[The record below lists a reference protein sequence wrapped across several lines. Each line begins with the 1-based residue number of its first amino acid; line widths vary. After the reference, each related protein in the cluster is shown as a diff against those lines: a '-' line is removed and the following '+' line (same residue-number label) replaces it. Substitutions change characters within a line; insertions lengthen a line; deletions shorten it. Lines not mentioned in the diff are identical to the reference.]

1 MSLKIG
7 PVLSNIFP
15 FSLSVKTNDLDD
27 DSLMDFLEDPSAYEE
42 NQNDNF
48 ITKNELSAN
57 ELSTIILKVQDLC
70 EFLQKTDTSNR

>member
-1 MSLKIG
+1 M
-7 PVLSNIFP
+7 NILP
-15 FSLSVKTNDLDD
+15 FSLSVQTNDLDD

>member
-1 MSLKIG
+1 M
-7 PVLSNIFP
+7 NIFP
-15 FSLSVKTNDLDD
+15 FSISVQTNDLDD

>member
-1 MSLKIG
+1 M
-7 PVLSNIFP
+7 NIFP
-15 FSLSVKTNDLDD
+15 FSLSVQTNDLDD

>member
-1 MSLKIG
+1 
-7 PVLSNIFP
+7 
-15 FSLSVKTNDLDD
+15 
-27 DSLMDFLEDPSAYEE
+27 MDFLEDPSAYEE
-42 NQNDNF
+42 NQNNNF

>member
-1 MSLKIG
+1 MIVILIKYF
-7 PVLSNIFP
+7 IF
-15 FSLSVKTNDLDD
+15 FSLSVQTNDLDD
-27 DSLMDFLEDPSAYEE
+27 DSLMDFLEDPSVYEE

>member
-1 MSLKIG
+1 MHY
-7 PVLSNIFP
+7 
-15 FSLSVKTNDLDD
+15 FSLSVQTNDLDD

>member
-1 MSLKIG
+1 M
-7 PVLSNIFP
+7 NIFP
-15 FSLSVKTNDLDD
+15 FFLSVHTNDLDD
-27 DSLMDFLEDPSAYEE
+27 DSLMDFLEDPSVYEE

>member
-1 MSLKIG
+1 M
-7 PVLSNIFP
+7 NIFP
-15 FSLSVKTNDLDD
+15 FSLSVQTNDLDD
-27 DSLMDFLEDPSAYEE
+27 NSLMDFLEDPSAYEE

-70 EFLQKTDTSNR
+70 EFLQKKDTSNR

>member
-1 MSLKIG
+1 M
-7 PVLSNIFP
+7 NIFP
-15 FSLSVKTNDLDD
+15 FSLSVQTNDLDD
-27 DSLMDFLEDPSAYEE
+27 NSLMDFLEDPSAYEE

>member
-1 MSLKIG
+1 M
-7 PVLSNIFP
+7 NIFP
-15 FSLSVKTNDLDD
+15 FSLSVQTNDLDD

-70 EFLQKTDTSNR
+70 EFLQKTDTNNR

>member
-1 MSLKIG
+1 M
-7 PVLSNIFP
+7 NIFP
-15 FSLSVKTNDLDD
+15 FSLSVQTNDLDD

-70 EFLQKTDTSNR
+70 EFLQKKDTSNR